1 MITPY
6 LRPPALPGRFFWPR
20 PVRSSPASIR
30 RERRLKVC
38 ETRRP
43 ACNDIAQ
50 HAEYQYAS
58 QVSLPPESFVKDAHD
73 MPGHLARRFQ
83 QIAVAVFLAEIEEA
97 GYDLTPVQ
105 YAALAAV
112 SANHGIDQVTLAGL
126 IAYDRTTITGVVDRL
141 VQKGLVARHESSR
154 DRRARELKITDAG
167 RRTLRSVTPAV
178 EAAQRILLR
187 GLTEKE
193 AKELVRLL
201 QKAIAAGNELSR
213 APLRDAA
220 TG

>member
-1 MITPY
+1 MT
-6 LRPPALPGRFFWPR
+6 
-20 PVRSSPASIR
+20 
-30 RERRLKVC
+30 
-38 ETRRP
+38 
-43 ACNDIAQ
+43 
-50 HAEYQYAS
+50 
-58 QVSLPPESFVKDAHD
+58 DAHD

-83 QIAVAVFLAEIEEA
+83 QIAVAVFLTEVEEA

-112 SANHGIDQVTLAGL
+112 GANPGLDQVTLAGL

-141 VQKGLVARHESSR
+141 VQKGLIARHESSR
-154 DRRARELKITDAG
+154 DRRARELKITEAG
-167 RRTLRSVTPAV
+167 RRILRGVTPAV
-178 EAAQRILLR
+178 EAAQLTLVR

-220 TG
+220 TA